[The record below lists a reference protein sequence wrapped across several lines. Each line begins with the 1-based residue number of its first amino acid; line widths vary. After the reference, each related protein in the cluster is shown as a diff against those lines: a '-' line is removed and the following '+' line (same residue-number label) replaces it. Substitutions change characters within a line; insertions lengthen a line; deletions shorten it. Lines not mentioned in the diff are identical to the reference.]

1 MTPQEYQEGVEQ
13 LKQEIEKI
21 VLDAPFVQSFELVG
35 QLTNRIFNKG
45 KASDGT
51 QIGTYDDKR
60 KQTFLTKKNKS
71 AFNKKQLKK
80 LEETGEELTYKELRQ
95 ARGLQV
101 AFVDLQ
107 FTGALFESIK
117 NGKTNDGAVIGFN
130 NLEEAKIASYNEKK
144 YKKAIFAP
152 SQFEQQTSIELM
164 NKYIATKISESI
176 KLIFK

>member
-1 MTPQEYQEGVEQ
+1 MTPQEYQNGVVLLQE
-13 LKQEIEKI
+13 EIEKI

-35 QLTNRIFNKG
+35 QLTQRIFNKG
-45 KASDGT
+45 KASDNS

-60 KQTFLTKKNKS
+60 KQTFLTKKAKS
-71 AFNKKQLKK
+71 SFNKKQLKK
-80 LEETGEELTYKELRQ
+80 LEQTGEELTYKELRE

-130 NLEEAKIASYNEKK
+130 NLEEAKICG
-144 YKKAIFAP
+144 
-152 SQFEQQTSIELM
+152 L
-164 NKYIATKISESI
+164 
-176 KLIFK
+176 